1 MIELV
6 SIEDAG
12 YYSDEHTSGNSVKV
26 TLKRDNEYA
35 SCDGIVL
42 WDEADV
48 DNNMFDEWVEFAQ
61 AGIEGFEHWQA
72 A

>member
-1 MIELV
+1 MIEVV
-6 SIEDAG
+6 SIEEAG
-12 YYSDEHTSGNSVKV
+12 YYSDSNTAGNTVNV

-48 DNNMFDEWVEFAQ
+48 DNDMFDTWMQFAQ
-61 AGIEGFEHWQA
+61 DGIEGFEHWVV
-72 A
+72 